1 MATNKAP
8 LANPPISKTSSLQKE
23 LEPETSTP
31 PPSQKV
37 FEANFPSQ
45 ILTAP
50 TFEEFSIT
58 KSNPGPPLPLNPGE
72 PILDNEIQQITAEE
86 FGTKRTWEETG
97 EIPDKEAIKIQS
109 VAAMTKSP
117 RTSHCSSKPP
127 TKQSKK
133 GSSSK
138 PVDLLTKTNTDPSPL
153 QPSPAPKESNPSE
166 LPVSEDRPT
175 NDPKLALGTP
185 VPAVPTTRTS
195 EPPSAQAMSSQPQ
208 LALPT
213 SSLAASASHKPVS
226 ENPNPTIP
234 SDNTPP
240 TTTKTSVEEGG
251 PNSHPADRAAPAQH
265 KPTPAA
271 LQSTTNQISPPA
283 SGENAPSNPSSSS
296 APKPAEKP
304 TNLPVCPLTIL
315 KSADV
320 QIKVVQIHQELEGIK
335 PSWQKYQTTWA
346 SLTPLVQ
353 FCAQSMQTS
362 APTDEFLSPSHNEQW
377 YCPNV
382 IYFALLSTFGNKDN
396 SLPPRCFISTAAK
409 TPHPESSLVC
419 FLHQISHPPQSS
431 ISDWAKL
438 VAASVKLISDNLY
451 NPPPPTTDHNQDQLI
466 QGVQVLQ
473 HIEAIKNCSSNFD
486 AIEEIPTS
494 DPQPAQQSHSVNVL
508 HEFLNLILDVL
519 SAYVIFQTHALSEA
533 AADRGSEED
542 QSTAEPHNS

>member
-1 MATNKAP
+1 
-8 LANPPISKTSSLQKE
+8 
-23 LEPETSTP
+23 
-31 PPSQKV
+31 
-37 FEANFPSQ
+37 
-45 ILTAP
+45 
-50 TFEEFSIT
+50 
-58 KSNPGPPLPLNPGE
+58 
-72 PILDNEIQQITAEE
+72 
-86 FGTKRTWEETG
+86 
-97 EIPDKEAIKIQS
+97 
-109 VAAMTKSP
+109 MTKSP

-296 APKPAEKP
+296 APKPAENP

-320 QIKVVQIHQELEGIK
+320 RIKVVQIHQELEGIK

-362 APTDEFLSPSHNEQW
+362 APN
-377 YCPNV
+377 
-382 IYFALLSTFGNKDN
+382 
-396 SLPPRCFISTAAK
+396 
-409 TPHPESSLVC
+409 
-419 FLHQISHPPQSS
+419 
-431 ISDWAKL
+431 
-438 VAASVKLISDNLY
+438 
-451 NPPPPTTDHNQDQLI
+451 HNQDQLI

-519 SAYVIFQTHALSEA
+519 SAYVIFQTHALSKPPLTEGQKKTNQRRNHTTRNSSA
-533 AADRGSEED
+533 AFTQHDKESSELFKLQDKSNQKLQSYQRCQNFQPLIFFILGGVRGH
-542 QSTAEPHNS
+542 ANH